1 MPTKPKRLQPGDTI
15 AIVSPSSPPPN
26 PKNIDRAVEML
37 KALGYRVKVAAN
49 ARKRHGFLAGSD
61 RERAADLMRAFTDR
75 DVKAILCVRGGHG
88 ATRLLPLLD
97 YAAIRRNPKI
107 FVGYSDI
114 TALHCALLTKANLV
128 TFHGPMLNA
137 DFVVQGFPKFIRE
150 SFFRTLAQASA
161 PGGIRQGYKAETVS
175 VLRGGVVRG
184 ELVGGNLSLLCSLIG
199 TPWLP
204 SFRRKIL
211 FLEDVN
217 EAPYRVDRKLTHL
230 LNTGLLQQVAG
241 VAVGLCAD
249 CEDATAMRRGEFR
262 QTLDGV
268 LRERLLPL
276 KVPVVKGLPFG
287 HVPMNATLP
296 VGVRVTLDGRAGDL
310 ILDASVVQ

>member
-1 MPTKPKRLQPGDTI
+1 MHTKPKRLQSGDTI
-15 AIVSPSSPPPN
+15 AIVSPSSPAAI
-26 PKNIDRAVEML
+26 PKNIDRAVAML
-37 KALGYRVKVAAN
+37 EALGYRVKVAAN

-61 RERAADLMRAFTDR
+61 RERASDLMSVFTDR
-75 DVKAILCVRGGHG
+75 EVKAILCVRGGYG
-88 ATRLLPLLD
+88 ATRILPLLD

-128 TFHGPMLNA
+128 SFHGPMLNA
-137 DFVVQGFPKFIRE
+137 DFVKNGFPKFIRE
-150 SFFRTLAQASA
+150 SFFRTLTQAGAAGS
-161 PGGIRQGYKAETVS
+161 ILQGYKAKTVS
-175 VLRGGVVRG
+175 VLRGGVARG
-184 ELVGGNLSLLCSLIG
+184 ELIGGNLSLLCSLIG

-217 EAPYRVDRKLTHL
+217 EAPYRVDRKLTQL
-230 LNTGLLQQVAG
+230 LNAGLLQQVAG

-249 CEDATAMRRGEFR
+249 CKDTTAKKRGEFR
-262 QTLDGV
+262 QTLEDV
-268 LRERLLPL
+268 LRERLSPL
-276 KVPVVKGLPFG
+276 KIPVVTGLPFG
-287 HVPMNATLP
+287 HVPTNATLP

-310 ILDASVVQ
+310 IVDTSAVR